1 MDIVEPLKVAGP
13 IITIIIPLI
22 ALCYNMYFKVK
33 NITDFDKIFINK
45 EDVHKINFMHSVFR
59 CLLYI
64 FIFYLS
70 PSTILA
76 VSYHSYDP
84 KDDAAKFDG
93 WPALL
98 LMCIFILFSIFIL
111 ITIIVNLCSIQTKMK
126 LRRVNLIFS
135 SLALISSMFL
145 YPFVYYAFI
154 YGDKSLDLIYFIIC
168 FPIVISMMIVN
179 IHNFYNNKM
188 NSSYLIEILDKDT
201 LSKLSLIHSHTLNDN
216 TTILYEKGK
225 SIEEEFY
232 FCNFAS
238 NVYLKYIKNTVHLT
252 QNN

>member
-1 MDIVEPLKVAGP
+1 
-13 IITIIIPLI
+13 
-22 ALCYNMYFKVK
+22 
-33 NITDFDKIFINK
+33 
-45 EDVHKINFMHSVFR
+45 
-59 CLLYI
+59 
-64 FIFYLS
+64 
-70 PSTILA
+70 
-76 VSYHSYDP
+76 
-84 KDDAAKFDG
+84 
-93 WPALL
+93 
-98 LMCIFILFSIFIL
+98 MCIFIFFSIFIL

-135 SLALISSMFL
+135 SLALISSMLL

-188 NSSYLIEILDKDT
+188 NSSYIIEILDKDA

-238 NVYLKYIKNTVHLT
+238 NVYLKYIKNTMHLSKK
-252 QNN
+252 